1 MTKNSIELTLQQL
14 IDIGVIKLKNKK
26 RRKNLKRAKVPKI
39 SNDIFS
45 QNKAPSSHMQGYSTP
60 NYLPMYTDALRLRD
74 DNLNLN
80 TRLLEQKQL
89 LENSKQDADEF
100 QNKTR
105 AAFMHVFNNMTSAP
119 TLGYSDYD
127 ADGAFGGNGG
137 SDYFRSMNDIRPDTA
152 VRMPDYIP
160 PASGPVIDEIDDD
173 RGEDIDSTL
182 TFDRRDAFYNRQPQV
197 EITPTKSSK
206 GLLGSM
212 GFKNPFKQR
221 SMSAAKS
228 AAAQINEDVFDEP
241 WGTTPDAVQQEEIHT
256 PQRLQTLP
264 DVKAAGAGGG
274 AAVELPEI
282 NSGDYYHVKKT
293 KTKPTSE
300 EVRQW
305 KQFYESVAG
314 DDVDPDV
321 LATNRRTDI
330 ERAIVNI
337 LIPQYEKLGGNKKEI
352 LRSSDSTQISKEVEK
367 LKRLKQI
374 LA

>member
-1 MTKNSIELTLQQL
+1 
-14 IDIGVIKLKNKK
+14 
-26 RRKNLKRAKVPKI
+26 
-39 SNDIFS
+39 
-45 QNKAPSSHMQGYSTP
+45 MQGYSTP

-80 TRLLEQKQL
+80 TRLLEQEQL

-105 AAFMHVFNNMTSAP
+105 AAFMHVFNNMASAP

-173 RGEDIDSTL
+173 RGEDIDSNL
-182 TFDRRDAFYNRQPQV
+182 TVDRRDAFYIRQPQV

-206 GLLGSM
+206 GLFGSM
-212 GFKNPFKQR
+212 GIKNPFKQR

-228 AAAQINEDVFDEP
+228 AAAQINEDVFDEA
-241 WGTTPDAVQQEEIHT
+241 WGTPPGAVQQQEIHT
-256 PQRLQTLP
+256 PQRLQTLSNTP
-264 DVKAAGAGGG
+264 VLKVAGGG

-282 NSGDYYHVKKT
+282 NTVETIIMSRKQKRNQRVRKSG
-293 KTKPTSE
+293 
-300 EVRQW
+300 
-305 KQFYESVAG
+305 
-314 DDVDPDV
+314 
-321 LATNRRTDI
+321 N
-330 ERAIVNI
+330 
-337 LIPQYEKLGGNKKEI
+337 GNNFMN
-352 LRSSDSTQISKEVEK
+352 L
-367 LKRLKQI
+367 
-374 LA
+374 